1 MTFKKIN
8 MVNIA
13 LTLMAVFTVSYSSEI
28 DKRKIPQ
35 VTLGAVSSTAIITG
49 WSLYFVGN
57 YLQDKNTDLYENA
70 SDIGSVIKYLDKRTK
85 AEKIWKGG
93 HWTHGFGGLFLGVSF
108 LWRYCINKSDR
119 NKNSVQSNTI
129 LMPVI
134 SYDNCGIILCYPF

>member
-57 YLQDKNTDLYENA
+57 YLQDKNTDLYENVPMRECNRY
-70 SDIGSVIKYLDKRTK
+70 SIKELKQKNMEGPLDMDL
-85 AEKIWKGG
+85 A
-93 HWTHGFGGLFLGVSF
+93 LFLEYPCVE
-108 LWRYCINKSDR
+108 
-119 NKNSVQSNTI
+119 I
-129 LMPVI
+129 LH
-134 SYDNCGIILCYPF
+134 